1 MHGSVGLVYTSDVAP
16 DATSTADRVGQIA
29 GPAHGQEHTG
39 AYVPFNNKR
48 SLSIALALKILIHP
62 LYKIYS

>member
-1 MHGSVGLVYTSDVAP
+1 MHGSVGLVYTGDVTP

-29 GPAHGQEHTG
+29 GPAHGRKHTG

-48 SLSIALALKILIHP
+48 SLSIALAL
-62 LYKIYS
+62 

>member
-1 MHGSVGLVYTSDVAP
+1 MHGSVGLVYTGDVTP

-39 AYVPFNNKR
+39 LMCHLTINGHF
-48 SLSIALALKILIHP
+48 P
-62 LYKIYS
+62 LL